1 MQPLVHRVLPPAR
14 IRWHGAQ
21 PISVEF
27 GDIYGDVDGVAEAE
41 RAFVAPARLAE
52 RCADATTF
60 TVGEL
65 GFGVGLN
72 FAVAA
77 ERALGT
83 SGARLHYIAFEA
95 APVAA
100 ADLRSAA
107 CQSGIGVHRELAAAL
122 PPRISGWHRRRFAA
136 GRVQLSLFFGD
147 VSAGLA
153 DLDGRCAGVDAWF
166 LDGFAPRVNPA
177 MWSDAA
183 CVALAGLSRPGATVT
198 TYSAAGVVKR
208 ALRGAGFAVERIDQ
222 RPHKRHTLLGRFPG
236 RWTPA
241 PTRRPAATIHGAGF
255 AGCAAARA
263 LAERGVC
270 VTVRDLAVA
279 AAASGIPGAALHGR
293 LLADGGAAAAWRAH
307 SYAFATWRCGA
318 MRGVRRCGALQLPGP
333 NASAE
338 RLEKLATALPDDWLA
353 PVAPAAAADLAGL
366 AAAPAGLHLPHA
378 GAVDGPSFCAALLDH
393 PCIEFQ
399 RAAWHVEGQVPDGSA
414 APGASADAVQVLANG
429 AAVAAAVPELEVTA
443 LPGQADLFAGRLRM
457 SVLADG
463 YFAPAAGGCW
473 TGATYEYRPWAP
485 GAATA
490 ANGTRFEALFGRP
503 PGARRA
509 TFRGTRAVTSDRA
522 PIIGQVDAATYV
534 SSGHGSAG
542 VVSAMLAGEWIASL
556 VCGELPP
563 VTREVEA
570 LCRPGR
576 FRDRQRRRPNPFL
589 RRPAERFDRN
599 RRTRERR

>member
-14 IRWHGAQ
+14 IRWHGPQ
-21 PISVEF
+21 PISAEF
-27 GDIYGDVDGVAEAE
+27 GDIYSAVDGMAEAE
-41 RAFVAPARLAE
+41 RTFLAPARFAE
-52 RCADATTF
+52 RCADAGMF

-65 GFGVGLN
+65 GFGAGLN

-83 SGARLHYIAFEA
+83 ACVRLHYIAFEA

-100 ADLRSAA
+100 EDLLRAA
-107 CQSGIGVHRELAAAL
+107 RQSGIGMHRELASAP
-122 PPRISGWHRRRFAA
+122 PPRISGWHRRRFAG
-136 GRVQLSLFFGD
+136 GRVQLSVFFGD

-177 MWSDAA
+177 MWSDAV

-208 ALRGAGFAVERIDQ
+208 ALRDAGFAVERIDQ

-241 PTRRPAATIHGAGF
+241 PTRRWAATIHGAGF

-279 AAASGIPGAALHGR
+279 AGASGIPGAALHGR
-293 LLADGGAAAAWRAH
+293 LLADGSAAAAWRAH

-318 MRGVRRCGALQLPGP
+318 MPGVRHSGALQLPGP

-338 RLEKLATALPDDWLA
+338 RLGKLATALPDDWLA
-353 PVAPAAAADLAGL
+353 PVAPPAAADLAGL
-366 AAAPAGLHLPHA
+366 AAAPAGLHFPHA
-378 GAVDGPSFCAALLDH
+378 GVVDGPSLCAALLDH

-399 RAAWHVEGQVPDGSA
+399 RAALHAGGEALGGSA
-414 APGASADAVQVLANG
+414 APAASADAVQVLANG
-429 AAVAAAVPELEVTA
+429 AAVAAAVPELEVTG
-443 LPGQADLFAGRLRM
+443 LPGQADLFAGQLRM
-457 SVLADG
+457 PVLADG
-463 YFAPAAGGCW
+463 YFAPAGGGCW

-490 ANGTRFEALFGRP
+490 ANGARFEALFGRP
-503 PGARRA
+503 PGASLA
-509 TFRGTRAVTSDRA
+509 AFRGTRAVTSDRA

-534 SSGHGSAG
+534 SSGHGSVG
-542 VVSAMLAGEWIASL
+542 VASAMLAGEWVASL

-563 VTREVEA
+563 VTREIEA

-589 RRPAERFDRN
+589 RRPAERLDRN
-599 RRTRERR
+599 QRTPERR